1 MEKALEEFQIW
12 SAKPAWM
19 TSVVMT
25 MMTMSSMRMMDQ
37 VEDQAV
43 FLKAQNTIEV
53 EPTEEILLEEKV
65 LEDLLEILAQVE
77 NPVLIV
83 QLVQVRITLT
93 LMAVKM

>member
-1 MEKALEEFQIW
+1 MEKALEEYLIW

-25 MMTMSSMRMMDQ
+25 MMIMSSMHMMDQ

-53 EPTEEILLEEKV
+53 EPMEEIILEEKV

-83 QLVQVRITLT
+83 QPVQVRITLT
-93 LMAVKM
+93 LMAVNM